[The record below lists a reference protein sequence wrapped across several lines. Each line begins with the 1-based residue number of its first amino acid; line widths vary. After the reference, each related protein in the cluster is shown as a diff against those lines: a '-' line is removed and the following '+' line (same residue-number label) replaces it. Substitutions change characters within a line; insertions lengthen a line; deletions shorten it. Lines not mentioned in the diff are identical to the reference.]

1 MFRRA
6 PERFS
11 ALRPP
16 LDSGSVKR
24 SCKAPDA
31 ENAPR
36 ERDGLFD
43 IVRYDHERSACY
55 SALSHPNSGLPE
67 FGHSKTRPKPDEPTS
82 PAGEGGSRRS
92 QGSFG
97 HPSSARKRGPVIPPG
112 LWVPALA
119 ALGRDDD
126 GLVQAKHQ
134 PAAVRND
141 RRPRSIVSGLLF
153 TMDGAT
159 PTGFRPCSGR
169 CRLTRA
175 GSPTQPTTSAGGAFR
190 QRPGGKTA
198 GYDSPRRQCAHNPN

>member
-1 MFRRA
+1 VSEAKSQNPGAELCRGNEMGCLIIVSRKYGRKCGY
-6 PERFS
+6 RYC
-11 ALRPP
+11 AL
-16 LDSGSVKR
+16 
-24 SCKAPDA
+24 A
-31 ENAPR
+31 
-36 ERDGLFD
+36 
-43 IVRYDHERSACY
+43 
-55 SALSHPNSGLPE
+55 HPNSGLPE

-198 GYDSPRRQCAHNPN
+198 GYDSPKRQCAHNPN